1 MDVFLDANLAY
12 LLLASGAMLAILAL
26 VSPGTGILE
35 IGALLLLGLAGWMM
49 LSLPINLLALLLL
62 LLGVFPFLLAVRRS
76 GRLIYLM
83 VAIVTWVIGSAFL
96 FRGLEW
102 WQPAVNPFLA
112 LMVSAFSAGYMWL
125 AMRKAL
131 EADRIRPSHDR
142 TALLG
147 AIGQARTDILREGSV
162 QVEGELWSARSEKLI
177 PGGTRVRVV
186 GWEGLTLMV
195 EEADHSN

>member
-1 MDVFLDANLAY
+1 MDVLLDANVAY

-76 GRLIYLM
+76 GRLIYLV

-96 FRGLEW
+96 FRGPEW

-131 EADRIRPSHDR
+131 EADQIRPSHDR

-147 AIGQARTDILREGSV
+147 AIGQARTDILGEGSV
-162 QVEGELWSARSEKLI
+162 QVDGELWSARSEKLI
-177 PGGTRVRVV
+177 PSGTRVRVV

-195 EEADHSN
+195 EAANHGD

>member
-1 MDVFLDANLAY
+1 MDVLLDANVAY

-49 LSLPINLLALLLL
+49 LNLPINLLALLLL

-76 GRLIYLM
+76 GRLIYLV

-125 AMRKAL
+125 AMRKVL
-131 EADRIRPSHDR
+131 EADQIRPSHDR

-147 AIGQARTDILREGSV
+147 AIGQARTDILGEGSV
-162 QVEGELWSARSEKLI
+162 QVDGELWSARSEKLI

-195 EEADHSN
+195 EAANHGN